1 VVSVPPHTACE
12 RDLIHEVRVENP
24 ERPKSALGPYT
35 EGKVFSQRIV
45 HLLIH
50 QAHCSALR
58 RGIQKIKPTLL
69 WLVVNGENIE
79 IFTDRWIPQMSKPI
93 AKPLDFL
100 ITISRVYQLISSN
113 MGKWDEELIRDCFN
127 NATATSILH
136 TPIN

>member
-1 VVSVPPHTACE
+1 MKLGW
-12 RDLIHEVRVENP
+12 RILND
-24 ERPKSALGPYT
+24 PKVLW
-35 EGKVFSQRIV
+35 V
-45 HLLIH
+45 HILKEKYLAKESFIYSSIK
-50 QAHCSALR
+50 AHCSALR